1 MIIEIEIDI
10 YPVDRFIKALP
21 EEIEK
26 QIPIRGKNYK
36 GVHRYMCTNEHNN
49 MLQYVGTSISTTI
62 NAEKQKEKP

>member
-10 YPVDRFIKALP
+10 YPVDRFIKGPPL
-21 EEIEK
+21 EIEK

-36 GVHRYMCTNEHNN
+36 GVHHYIFTNDNN